1 MSTFEFISVLM
12 SIVVGLGITRI
23 LSSLTSII
31 DHRAKSTL
39 DGVSLLWAFNILVM
53 LLMFWWVVVNNWRI
67 REAWSFSG
75 FAALFL
81 YGVGIYFCAA
91 LILPRVDAEGVDM
104 RARFERIRVPFFL
117 FWLFV
122 ILLELFDSLLKGGD
136 YVLSELGPP
145 YIVGMGSSLVLGVFA
160 LRVRGRLFH
169 WVFALWTCVTFMA
182 WVLSRFSQI

>member
-1 MSTFEFISVLM
+1 VSTFEFVSVLM

-23 LSSLTSII
+23 LSSLTSLI
-31 DHRAKSTL
+31 DHRAKSNL
-39 DGVSLLWAFNILVM
+39 DGISLLWAFNILGM
-53 LLMFWWVVVNNWRI
+53 LLIFWWVVVNNWRI
-67 REAWSFSG
+67 REVWSLAG

-91 LILPRVDAEGVDM
+91 LILPRVDSEGVDL

-122 ILLELFDSLLKGGD
+122 VLLELFDSLLKGGG

-145 YIVGMGSSLVLGVFA
+145 YIMVIGSSLVLGVIA
-160 LRVRGRLFH
+160 LRVRSRRFH
-169 WVFALWTCVTFMA
+169 WVFALWTCVTFTA